1 MATSGS
7 SSVGIL
13 TTRSASQMTE
23 QKKNDSELMPPP
35 PSRPTAIR
43 RPAVALPEDVYLNGI
58 SRIIA
63 RDFFPGIY
71 QAQLTDEFLEAV
83 AAEDHFWIKDIG
95 HCLVQEMT
103 PNRKLGGRG
112 TGFDPLATPDG
123 YNKTSPPRTLR
134 DLDATSEPE
143 IPELDLNMSLGA
155 FQAKYTSEDNESFN
169 ALLDKQNL
177 KNREKH
183 AYLFNGRNQIP
194 SARQIAHHERKM
206 LKAETSSNELEVYRR
221 DSRPAMANYA
231 KSAPRNSLM
240 FNPESV
246 ENIVTTVAQKAEAKS
261 NAPPKA
267 IAYGNTR
274 MVAPVSDVANLI
286 PGSPSISAIGDAIAG
301 QARLSESEAGWET
314 PQVAGYRFIDAEP
327 TASELR
333 ASENGNF
340 DHIALLTHL
349 TKSGSTPNPFT
360 IKDAKKREQVHHS
373 LVEKNDKKRVQ
384 GSMAHILHGK
394 TPTATPKFMSAPRK
408 APGSLTPAGK
418 SLLDKIN
425 RPQMHSKM
433 ADLSL
438 GVSSAA
444 MTESGRPAKKPRWT
458 PAANPKNKV

>member
-1 MATSGS
+1 M
-7 SSVGIL
+7 V
-13 TTRSASQMTE
+13 R
-23 QKKNDSELMPPP
+23 QKKSDYELMPPP
-35 PSRPTAIR
+35 PRPTPIR
-43 RPAVALPEDVYLNGI
+43 RPATALPEDVYLNGI

-83 AAEDHFWIKDIG
+83 AAEDKFWIKDVG
-95 HCLVQEMT
+95 HRIVQEMT
-103 PNRKLGGRG
+103 PKSKLGGHG
-112 TGFDPLATPDG
+112 TGFDPVGTPNT
-123 YNKTSPPRTLR
+123 YQKNSPRTLR
-134 DLDATSEPE
+134 EMFATSESDV
-143 IPELDLNMSLGA
+143 PELDLNMSLGE

-194 SARQIAHHERKM
+194 SARQIAYHERKM
-206 LKAETSSNELEVYRR
+206 LKAKSSSNELEVYRQ

-231 KSAPRNSLM
+231 VSAPRNSLM

-246 ENIVTTVAQKAEAKS
+246 ENVVKTVAQLAEAKS

-274 MVAPVSDVANLI
+274 IVAPGSDVANLI
-286 PGSPSISAIGDAIAG
+286 PGSPSMSAIGDAIAG
-301 QARLSESEAGWET
+301 HPQPSESEAGWET

-333 ASENGNF
+333 AAESGAF
-340 DHIALLTHL
+340 DHVALLTHL
-349 TKSGSTPNPFT
+349 AKSGSTPNPFT
-360 IKDAKKREQVHHS
+360 IMDAKKREQVHHS

-384 GSMAHILHGK
+384 GSMAQMLHGK
-394 TPTATPKFMSAPRK
+394 TPTATPKFMSAPNK

-418 SLLDKIN
+418 SLLDKIKK
-425 RPQMHSKM
+425 PQMQSKM
-433 ADLSL
+433 AGLNL
-438 GVSSAA
+438 GVP
-444 MTESGRPAKKPRWT
+444 SGRPAKKARWT
-458 PAANPKNKV
+458 PAATPKSKV